1 MPRSLD
7 SSTFSKVVVTPFTSK
22 LFYFRNVI
30 YATSYDRNDN
40 QILIVNLEVV
50 SN

>member
-1 MPRSLD
+1 MPCSLD

-30 YATSYDRNDN
+30 YATSNDWN
-40 QILIVNLEVV
+40 RFDPAM
-50 SN
+50 SNKGRLAR